1 MAYYTINGDNLTA
14 TATAIRSK
22 LGTSAN
28 ITPANFASNI
38 LNIPTGT
45 VPNNFDILYDN
56 TITVNTTSTSATT
69 QLTIS
74 GTMTSYNAILFSA
87 FPVSA
92 ATTALSLQGVVCHVM
107 RVGSNTYPS
116 TYYGRYE
123 YLNSSS
129 TKANTT
135 YSSSSGY
142 AFIPVVA
149 STTLKINTRCRSNY
163 ITSITG
169 DWKIVAIG
177 IK

>member
-87 FPVSA
+87 FPV
-92 ATTALSLQGVVCHVM
+92 TTPSTAYSCYGVVCHVFKQS
-107 RVGSNTYPS
+107 GTYPS
-116 TYYGRYE
+116 VYYGRYG
-123 YLNSSS
+123 YLDSSS
-129 TKANTT
+129 TKTATT

-149 STTLKINTRCRSNY
+149 STTLKINTRCRNNY

-169 DWKIVAIG
+169 NWKIVAIG